1 MVVEVFAFV
10 VSHRKGRAN
19 VVYIGVFICFALT
32 YGDFGKNGKNAL
44 NKSEYKLS
52 LRFAIIGRQRV
63 RLSVASDVIADIKER
78 L

>member
-1 MVVEVFAFV
+1 
-10 VSHRKGRAN
+10 
-19 VVYIGVFICFALT
+19 LT
-32 YGDFGKNGKNAL
+32 YGDFGKNGKYAL
-44 NKSEYKLS
+44 NESEYKLS

>member
-10 VSHRKGRAN
+10 LSYRKGRAN
-19 VVYIGVFICFALT
+19 VVYVDLFICSVLT
-32 YGDFGKNGKNAL
+32 YGSIGKGGKYAL
-44 NKSEYKLS
+44 NESEYKLS
-52 LRFAIIGRQRV
+52 LRFAIIGRERV

>member
-10 VSHRKGRAN
+10 VFYCKGRAN
-19 VVYIGVFICFALT
+19 VVYADIIICFALT
-32 YGDFGKNGKNAL
+32 YGDFGKKGKYAL
-44 NKSEYKLS
+44 NESEYKLS
-52 LRFAIIGRQRV
+52 QRFAIIRRQRV